1 MIPGEIFYG
10 SGDIEMNAA
19 ALSRLQMRIINAG
32 DRPVQVGSHVHL
44 PQANRRCHSTVRRP
58 TATVWTSRRRQ
69 RCASSRAF
77 PKSSGWFRWADG
89 ARYPV

>member
-44 PQANRRCHSTVRRP
+44 RRPIGRCHSTVRRP